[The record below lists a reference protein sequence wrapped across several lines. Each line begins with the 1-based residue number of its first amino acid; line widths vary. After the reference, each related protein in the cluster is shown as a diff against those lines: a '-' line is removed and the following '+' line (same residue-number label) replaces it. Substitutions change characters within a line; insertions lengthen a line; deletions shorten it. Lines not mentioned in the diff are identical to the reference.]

1 VTYDYVIAGAGS
13 AGCVLA
19 NRLSADPGVRV
30 LLLEAGGSDRKMNIR
45 VPVGFAKQFKT
56 DLDWKYLSEPEPNLI
71 GRSIYLPRGRSLGG
85 SSSMNAMV
93 YLRGHRTD
101 FDWWAANGAPGWSY
115 AETLAY
121 FKRSEHNE
129 RIHDEYHGQGGELN
143 VADPVWL
150 SSLAPFMAESA
161 AAAGIRPNGDFNGA
175 EEDGAG
181 PVQVTQKRGRRW
193 SAADAF
199 LHPVKDRP
207 NLTVATGAHVR
218 RVVLEGDR
226 AVGVE
231 YDSDGSTTTARA
243 AREVLVSAGAFNSP
257 QILMLSG
264 IGPGEHLRE
273 VGVEPLV
280 ESPDVGGHLA
290 DHPMCTVTYECR
302 DAITLHDATNPRYL
316 LEYLIGRGRG
326 KLSSNVGES
335 AVHPRV
341 GSGLEAPN
349 FQMLFGAA
357 YYFDNGFRTY
367 PNPAFTFGVSFLRP
381 ISEGSVRLRSSDPY
395 AAPRINLGWLSDPSE
410 MKAMVEAVRLARE
423 ISETGPL
430 GKAAVVNID
439 PGPGVKT
446 DDQLEAWVRAEVQH
460 EYHPSCTCRMGSE
473 HDSVLDEEL
482 RVRGVQGLRVV
493 DASSMPRVVGANTN
507 AATIMIAERASDLIL
522 GREPLAAEDPAARPV
537 AAEPAGAAA

>member
-1 VTYDYVIAGAGS
+1 MTYDYVIAGAGS

-19 NRLSADPGVRV
+19 NRLSADPSVRV
-30 LLLEAGGSDRKMNIR
+30 LLLEAGGSDRKMNVRI
-45 VPVGFAKQFKT
+45 PVGFAKQFKT
-56 DLDWKYLSEPEPNLI
+56 DLDWRYVSEPEPSLI

-93 YLRGHRTD
+93 YLRGHRGD
-101 FDWWAANGAPGWSY
+101 FDGWAENGAPGWSY
-115 AETLAY
+115 REALPY

-129 RIHDEYHGQGGELN
+129 RLRDDYHGQGGELN
-143 VADPVWL
+143 VTDPVWL
-150 SSLAPFMAESA
+150 SSLAPLMAESA
-161 AAAGIRPNGDFNGA
+161 AGVGIEPNGDFNGPSL
-175 EEDGAG
+175 DGAG

-207 NLTVATGAHVR
+207 NLTVETGAHAR
-218 RVVLEGDR
+218 RVLLEGGR

-231 YDSDGSTTTARA
+231 YDQDGSTRTARA
-243 AREVLVSAGAFNSP
+243 EREVLVSAGAYNSP
-257 QILMLSG
+257 QLLMLSG
-264 IGPGEHLRE
+264 IGPGEHLRS
-273 VGVEPLV
+273 VGVEPRV
-280 ESPDVGGHLA
+280 DSPHVGSHLA

-316 LEYLIGRGRG
+316 LEYLVGRGRG
-326 KLSSNVGES
+326 KLTSNVGES

-341 GSGLEAPN
+341 GSGLDAPN
-349 FQMLFGAA
+349 FQFLMGAA

-367 PNPAFTFGVSFLRP
+367 PAPAFTFGVSFLRP
-381 ISEGSVRLRSSDPY
+381 VSEGEVRLRSADPHD
-395 AAPRINLGWLSDPSE
+395 PPLIRLGWLSDPSE

-430 GKAAVVNID
+430 GKAAVLNID

-446 DDQLEAWVRAEVQH
+446 DEQLEAWVRAECQH

-473 HDSVLDEEL
+473 ADSVLDEEL
-482 RVRGVQGLRVV
+482 RVRGVGGLRVV
-493 DASSMPRVVGANTN
+493 DASSMPRVVTANTN
-507 AATIMIAERASDLIL
+507 AATMMIAERAADLIL
-522 GREPLAAEDPAARPV
+522 GRDPLPAEDPAAEPQ
-537 AAEPAGAAA
+537 AASAAA